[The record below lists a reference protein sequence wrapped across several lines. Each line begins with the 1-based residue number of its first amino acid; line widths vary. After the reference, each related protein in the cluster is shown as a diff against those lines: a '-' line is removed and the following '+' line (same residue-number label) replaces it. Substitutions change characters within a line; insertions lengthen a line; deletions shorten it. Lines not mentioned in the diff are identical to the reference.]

1 MLASVDLFVFEVV
14 VCFDRH
20 YPESVRTETLKG
32 AELILI
38 PTVNTRQ
45 EPMEMFEQ
53 EIHSCLTGRNS
64 YEKADDTEQIIYTDI
79 DIRESQ
85 RIRNKKPYTSLR
97 RKEFYL

>member
-38 PTVNTRQ
+38 PTVNTGQ

-53 EIHSCLTGRNS
+53 EIHSCLTGR
-64 YEKADDTEQIIYTDI
+64 IYTDI
-79 DIRESQ
+79 EIRESQ

>member
-32 AELILI
+32 ADLILI
-38 PTVNTRQ
+38 PMVNTGQ

-64 YEKADDTEQIIYTDI
+64 Y
-79 DIRESQ
+79 
-85 RIRNKKPYTSLR
+85 
-97 RKEFYL
+97 